1 MTQFRVRMAG
11 HANWRIIATAM
22 SVNVRWDSTAPT
34 ARTYKLAKQAIKLRL
49 NRQDWPLIVHNSSDC
64 INCIVF
70 KTKSVNLSNVAPTSL
85 IITFYLILIMHV
97 LSGDV

>member
-1 MTQFRVRMAG
+1 
-11 HANWRIIATAM
+11 M

-34 ARTYKLAKQAIKLRL
+34 ARTVRRLTYKLAKQAIKLRL
-49 NRQDWPLIVHNSSDC
+49 NRQDWSLIVHNSSDC

-97 LSGDV
+97 PSGDV